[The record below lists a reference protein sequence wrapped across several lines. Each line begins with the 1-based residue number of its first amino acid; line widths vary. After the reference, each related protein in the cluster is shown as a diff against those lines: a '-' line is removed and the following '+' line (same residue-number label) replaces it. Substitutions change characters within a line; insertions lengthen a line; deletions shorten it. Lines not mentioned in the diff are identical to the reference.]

1 MSLTNVGT
9 VSVGVAIPGVAATK
23 IQLDA
28 VVAAELPAL
37 LIEIAQ
43 LTADIA
49 AFRADLTQA
58 LSVSADVQAQLSAQ
72 LTTIAGLQA
81 VIALGPAGIV
91 AQLVTQVTAPTFLL
105 GLQAAGPQLLASVQG
120 SLSTALSVS
129 AALSAKAAL
138 NTALVA
144 EITARIAAFQAR
156 LAAVQARLPA
166 LQAAAS
172 FSLTLAA
179 QLANAG
185 VTVLLYQGTLGGM
198 NGSDF
203 VSAVGGAISSSATV
217 WAPVLIT
224 TSPSTWAALQSL
236 LKTS

>member
-1 MSLTNVGT
+1 MTVTNVGT
-9 VSVGVAIPGVAATK
+9 VSVGVAIPGVASTK

-28 VVAAELPAL
+28 VVAAELPAI
-37 LIEIAQ
+37 LIEIAK
-43 LTADIA
+43 LTADIV
-49 AFRADLTQA
+49 AFQADLTSA

-91 AQLVTQVTAPTFLL
+91 AQLVAQVTAPTFLV
-105 GLQAAGPQLLASVQG
+105 GLSAAGTQLLASVQG

-129 AALSAKAAL
+129 AALSAKVAA

-144 EITARIAAFQAR
+144 EITARIADFQAR
-156 LAAVQARLPA
+156 LAAVQARLPT
-166 LQAAAS
+166 LQAAAT

-185 VTVLLYQGTLGGM
+185 VTVLLYQGTLSGM
-198 NGSDF
+198 NGADF

-217 WAPVLIT
+217 WAPVLVT
-224 TSPSTWAALQSL
+224 NVPATWAALQSF